1 MIGQRSDM
9 MPEFTP
15 SVSSAVA
22 ALRPDFRAVSV
33 RVVGGRNLAEDPEA
47 ATMLSAAVAGIADGP
62 GWGEA
67 HLASWAEAYRAFGA
81 RPNRTP
87 CSAEALRKR
96 ALKQGALPA
105 INAVVDVYNA
115 LSLRYAI
122 PVGGEDLRA
131 YAGSPRLIVAD
142 GSESF
147 ETTANGEP
155 MVETVDAGEVVWR
168 DDLGVTCRRWN
179 WRQGPRTRLTEA
191 STEMW
196 FVFERL
202 DPMPLSA
209 AEDAAGELVDY
220 LRRLAPGLKSDVT
233 VLP

>member
-1 MIGQRSDM
+1 MLPDFS
-9 MPEFTP
+9 PT
-15 SVSSAVA
+15 VSPAVV

-33 RVVGGRNLAEDPEA
+33 RVAGARNLAAEPEA
-47 ATMLSAAVAGIADGP
+47 AAMLAAAVAGVADGP
-62 GWGEA
+62 AWADE

-96 ALKQGALPA
+96 VLKQGALPA

-115 LSLRYAI
+115 LSLRYAV
-122 PVGGEDLRA
+122 PVGGEDMAA

-142 GSESF
+142 GSEKF
-147 ETTANGEP
+147 ETTADGQP
-155 MVETVDAGEVVWR
+155 AVEAPDPGEVVWR
-168 DDLGVTCRRWN
+168 DDAGVTCRRWN
-179 WRQGPRTRLTEA
+179 WRQGPRTRLTED
-191 STEMW
+191 STALW

-220 LRRLAPGLKSDVT
+220 LSRLAPGLQADVT
-233 VLP
+233 VLG

>member
-1 MIGQRSDM
+1 M

-15 SVSSAVA
+15 SVSPAVA

-33 RVVGGRNLAEDPEA
+33 RVVGGRNLPDDPA
-47 ATMLSAAVAGIADGP
+47 ATAMLSEAVAGIADGP
-62 GWGEA
+62 GGVPVWADA

-81 RPNRTP
+81 KPNRTP

-131 YAGSPRLIVAD
+131 YSGSPRLIVAD

-147 ETTANGEP
+147 ETMSNGEP
-155 MVETVDAGEVVWR
+155 AVETVDPGEVVWR
-168 DDLGVTCRRWN
+168 DDRGVTCRRWN

-191 STEMW
+191 STDMW

-209 AEDAAGELVDY
+209 AEDAAGELVYY

-233 VLP
+233 VLG

>member
-1 MIGQRSDM
+1 M
-9 MPEFTP
+9 MPDFTP
-15 SVSSAVA
+15 SVSPAIL

-33 RVVGGRNLAEDPEA
+33 RVFGGSNLPEDAE
-47 ATMLSAAVAGIADGP
+47 ATALLRDAVAGVDTSPDWAD
-62 GWGEA
+62 A
-67 HLASWAEAYRAFGA
+67 HLEAWAAAYRAFGA
-81 RPNRTP
+81 KPNRTP

-122 PVGGEDLRA
+122 PVGGEDLSA

-142 GSESF
+142 GTEPF
-147 ETTANGEP
+147 ETTADGEAV
-155 MVETVDAGEVVWR
+155 VETVEPGEVVWR
-168 DDLGVTCRRWN
+168 DDRGVTCRRWN

-191 STEMW
+191 SQDMW

-202 DPMPLSA
+202 DPMPMDAVQRA
-209 AEDAAGELVDY
+209 AETLVDY
-220 LRRLAPGLKSDVT
+220 LRRLAPGLRADVT
-233 VLP
+233 TL

>member
-1 MIGQRSDM
+1 M
-9 MPEFTP
+9 MPDFTP

-22 ALRPDFRAVSV
+22 TLRPDFRAVSV
-33 RVVGGRNLAEDPEA
+33 RVVGGRNLPEDPA
-47 ATMLSAAVAGIADGP
+47 ATAMLSAAVAGIADGP
-62 GWGEA
+62 DWTEA
-67 HLASWAEAYRAFGA
+67 HLAAWAEAYRGFGVK
-81 RPNRTP
+81 PNRTP

-155 MVETVDAGEVVWR
+155 AVETVDAGEVVWR

-191 STEMW
+191 STDMW

-220 LRRLAPGLKSDVT
+220 LRRLAPGLESDIT

>member
-1 MIGQRSDM
+1 M
-9 MPEFTP
+9 MPAFTP
-15 SVSSAVA
+15 SVSPAVA

-33 RVVGGRNLAEDPEA
+33 RVTGGRNLAEEPEA
-47 ATMLSAAVAGIADGP
+47 TAILQAAIAGIADGP
-62 GWGEA
+62 AWA
-67 HLASWAEAYRAFGA
+67 DDHLAAWAEAYRGFGA

-96 ALKQGALPA
+96 VLKQGALPA

-122 PVGGEDLRA
+122 PVGGEDMAA

-142 GSESF
+142 GSEPF
-147 ETTANGEP
+147 ETMANGEP
-155 MVETVDAGEVVWR
+155 ATEIADPGEVVWR
-168 DDLGVTCRRWN
+168 DDRGVTCRRWN
-179 WRQGPRTRLTEA
+179 WRQGPRTRLTED
-191 STEMW
+191 STALW

-209 AEDAAGELVDY
+209 AEDAAGELVAY
-220 LRRLAPGLKSDVT
+220 LRRLAPGLHADVT
-233 VLP
+233 VLGG

>member
-1 MIGQRSDM
+1 MLRD
-9 MPEFTP
+9 FTP
-15 SVSSAVA
+15 TVSPAVV
-22 ALRPDFRAVSV
+22 ALRPDFRAISV
-33 RVVGGRNLAEDPEA
+33 RVAGARNLAEEPEA
-47 ATMLSAAVAGIADGP
+47 AAMLAAAVAGAVDGPAWADG
-62 GWGEA
+62 
-67 HLASWAEAYRAFGA
+67 HLAAWAEAYRAFGA

-96 ALKQGALPA
+96 VLKQGSLPA

-122 PVGGEDLRA
+122 PVGGEDMAA

-142 GSESF
+142 GSETF
-147 ETTANGEP
+147 ETTADGEP
-155 MVETVDAGEVVWR
+155 AVETPDPGEVVWR
-168 DDLGVTCRRWN
+168 DDAGVTCRRWN
-179 WRQGPRTRLTEA
+179 WRQGPRTRLTED
-191 STEMW
+191 STAMW

-220 LRRLAPGLKSDVT
+220 LRRLAPGLEADVA
-233 VLP
+233 VLG